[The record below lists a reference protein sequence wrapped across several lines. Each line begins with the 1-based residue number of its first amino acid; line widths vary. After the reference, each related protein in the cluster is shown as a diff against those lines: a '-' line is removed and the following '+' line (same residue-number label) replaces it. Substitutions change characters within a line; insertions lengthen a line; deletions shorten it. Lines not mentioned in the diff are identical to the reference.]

1 MNITVIGLGYV
12 GLTLAVVLVEQ
23 GHSVLGLEVNPEI
36 IDKLKNFKSH
46 VKEPGI
52 EERLKNLVGK
62 KFFVTNNPLKTENY
76 NDAFIFC
83 LPTPLNSGTPDLTY
97 FVRAVNSTL
106 PFSKK
111 DTLFIVRSTVPVGTT
126 RTLLIPLIKSYEI
139 FSDIQ
144 PKVSV
149 CPERTAE
156 GKAIL
161 ELKTLPQLAGTE
173 SHNII
178 DSLKV
183 LFSFAPEI
191 INLSTFEAAEA
202 SKLFCNVYR
211 DIQFALANEFALLA
225 EEWGFN
231 IFDAVKAINKNYP
244 RANIALPGLGVGG
257 PCLSKDTYLMASAA
271 KLNKPLVSLTARKL
285 NEELV
290 KSELLRVM
298 DLIKGK
304 KALVCGLAFK
314 GEPETNDTR
323 NSPGVEVVKFLLNN
337 NFIVYGFDPTVSE
350 NDCSKLGV
358 IPVMIS
364 EVMGEVDLVVIANNN
379 KFFRTEEFRNTLL
392 RTKKECI
399 ILDGWNMITDLKER
413 LVVKLG
419 SPFDR
424 WALENCFN

>member
-1 MNITVIGLGYV
+1 MNITIVGLGYV
-12 GLTLAVVLVEQ
+12 GLTLAVVLSEE
-23 GHSVLGLEVNPEI
+23 GHSVLGLEVNEEI
-36 IDKLKNFKSH
+36 VNKLKKLRSH

-52 EERLKNLVGK
+52 EEKLVSLVGK
-62 KFFVTNNPLKTENY
+62 NFFITNSPDESEKF

-83 LPTPLNSGTPDLTY
+83 LPTPLNDGIPDLSY
-97 FVRAVNSTL
+97 FVRAINSVV
-106 PFSKK
+106 PFAKK
-111 DTLFIVRSTVPVGTT
+111 DTLFVVRSTVPVGTT
-126 RTLLIPLIKSYEI
+126 RNLIIPLIKSHKN
-139 FSDIQ
+139 FSNIQ
-144 PKVSV
+144 PKVAV

-161 ELKTLPQLAGTE
+161 ELRTLPQLVGGE
-173 SHNII
+173 PKDIL
-178 DSLKV
+178 DPLKN
-183 LFSFAPEI
+183 LFSFVPEI
-191 INLSTFEAAEA
+191 ITLPTFEAAEA

-211 DIQFALANEFALLA
+211 DVQFALANEFALLA
-225 EEWGFN
+225 EEWRFN
-231 IFDAVKAINKNYP
+231 IYDVIKAVNRNYP

-271 KLNKPLVSLTARKL
+271 KINKPILSLTARKL
-285 NEELV
+285 NEELF
-290 KSELLRVM
+290 KSELSRIMSFVN
-298 DLIKGK
+298 GK

-337 NFIVYGFDPTVSE
+337 NFIVYGFDSAVSE
-350 NDCSKLGV
+350 NDLSKLGV

-392 RTKKECI
+392 RTQKECI

-424 WALENCFN
+424 KAL

>member
-1 MNITVIGLGYV
+1 LN
-12 GLTLAVVLVEQ
+12 
-23 GHSVLGLEVNPEI
+23 N
-36 IDKLKNFKSH
+36 
-46 VKEPGI
+46 GI
-52 EERLKNLVGK
+52 
-62 KFFVTNNPLKTENY
+62 
-76 NDAFIFC
+76 
-83 LPTPLNSGTPDLTY
+83 PDLTY
-97 FVRAVNSTL
+97 FVRAVNSVL
-106 PFSKK
+106 PFAKK

-126 RTLLIPLIKSYEI
+126 RTLLIPLIKSRKI

-144 PKVSV
+144 PKVAV

-161 ELKTLPQLAGTE
+161 ELRTLPQLVGIE
-173 SHNII
+173 SNNIL
-178 DSLKV
+178 DSLKE
-183 LFSFAPEI
+183 LFSFVLEI
-191 INLSTFEAAEA
+191 ITISSFEAGEA

-211 DIQFALANEFALLA
+211 DVQFALANEFARLA

-231 IFDAVKAINKNYP
+231 IYEAIKAINKNYP
-244 RANIALPGLGVGG
+244 RANVSLPGLGVGG

-271 KLNKPLVSLTARKL
+271 KLNNPILSLTARKL
-285 NEELV
+285 NEEMV

-298 DLIKGK
+298 DLIKSK
-304 KALVCGLAFK
+304 KVLICGLAFK

-337 NFIVYGFDPTVSE
+337 NFIVYGFDPAVSE
-350 NDCSKLGV
+350 NDLSKLGV

-364 EVMGEVDLVVIANNN
+364 GVMEEVGLVVIANNN

-392 RTKKECI
+392 RTQKECI
-399 ILDGWNMITDLKER
+399 ILDSWNMITDLKER

-424 WALENCFN
+424 WAL

>member
-1 MNITVIGLGYV
+1 MNVTLIGLGYI
-12 GLTLAVVLVEQ
+12 GLTLAVVLSEQ
-23 GHSVLGLEVNPEI
+23 GHSVLGLEVNEEI

-46 VKEPGI
+46 VREPGI
-52 EERLKNLVGK
+52 EEQLKNLVGK
-62 KFFVTNNPLKTENY
+62 NFLVTNNPLEAKKY
-76 NDAFIFC
+76 SDAFIFC
-83 LPTPLNSGTPDLTY
+83 LPTPLNNGIPDLTY
-97 FVRAVNSTL
+97 FVRAINSVL
-106 PFSKK
+106 PFAKK
-111 DTLFIVRSTVPVGTT
+111 NTLFIVRSTVPVGTT
-126 RTLLIPLIKSYEI
+126 RTLLIPLIKSHKI
-139 FSDIQ
+139 FSNIQ
-144 PKVSV
+144 PKVAV

-161 ELKTLPQLAGTE
+161 ELQTLPQLVGIE
-173 SHNII
+173 SNDIL
-178 DSLKV
+178 DSLKE
-183 LFSFAPEI
+183 LFSFVPEI
-191 INLSTFEAAEA
+191 ITISSLEAAEA

-211 DIQFALANEFALLA
+211 DVQFALANEFARLA

-231 IFDAVKAINKNYP
+231 IYDAIKAINKNYP
-244 RANIALPGLGVGG
+244 RANVALPGLGVGG

-271 KLNKPLVSLTARKL
+271 KLNNPILSLTARKL

-298 DLIKGK
+298 GLIKGK

-337 NFIVYGFDPTVSE
+337 NFIVYGFDPAVSE
-350 NDCSKLGV
+350 NNLSKLGV
-358 IPVMIS
+358 IPALIS
-364 EVMGEVDLVVIANNN
+364 EVIGEVDLVVISNNN

-392 RTKKECI
+392 RTQKECI
-399 ILDGWNMITDLKER
+399 TLDGWNMITDLKEG

-424 WALENCFN
+424 WAL